1 MTTQNPDQA
10 TPTDPASELAA
21 TGTGSPGKASGAGSE
36 DGVTVPAAPR
46 ARVAM
51 LSLGGTIFMTQDLTG
66 LRAAPDASIGADLS
80 RTLIDGVAVTHTEM
94 ANVGSPSVTA
104 GHLREV
110 LEHARRAVDDGAAGV
125 VLTHGT
131 DTLEESAF
139 VLNRYWDREA
149 PLVLTGAMRPAN
161 APGADGPAN
170 LRDAVRTAAAPSAR
184 GLGVLAVFDAMVHL
198 ADRVTKTS
206 SRSVDAFASEPSGP
220 MALVDEEDLRLVYQ
234 PLERTALIG
243 GELPGRLP
251 RVPVLMSGIGEDLA
265 MLDALA
271 PGTIDGLVIAGAG
284 MGHVSAAAVPRV
296 RALVDAGVPVV
307 VATRVATGGTSTRH
321 YDYPG
326 SEVDLIANGAVM
338 AGALPPQKARLL
350 LQVLL
355 AGSSGTADAAVCDT
369 VRAAFEAY
377 AY

>member
-1 MTTQNPDQA
+1 MTAQSPD
-10 TPTDPASELAA
+10 PGILTDPASELAA
-21 TGTGSPGKASGAGSE
+21 AWPGHAGGASAPGPDQGMSA
-36 DGVTVPAAPR
+36 PAAPR
-46 ARVAM
+46 ARVAL

-66 LRAAPDASIGADLS
+66 LRAAPDASAGADLA
-80 RTLIDGVAVTHTEM
+80 RTLIDGVAVGHTEV

-104 GHLREV
+104 AHLREV
-110 LEHARRAVDDGAAGV
+110 LELARAAVDGGASGV

-220 MALVDEEDLRLVYQ
+220 VALVDEEDLRLVYR
-234 PLERTALIG
+234 PLDRTALIG
-243 GELPGRLP
+243 GDLPATLP
-251 RVPVLMSGIGEDLA
+251 RVPSLVSGIGEDLA
-265 MLDALA
+265 LLDSLT
-271 PGTIDGLVIAGAG
+271 PGAIDGLVIAGAG
-284 MGHVSAAAVPRV
+284 MGHVSADAVPRV
-296 RALVDAGVPVV
+296 RALTDAGVPVV

-355 AGSSGTADAAVCDT
+355 SSGAQQDR
-369 VRAAFEAY
+369 VRRTFEAY